1 MRVIL
6 EIGAKRKITIMHCR
20 SLSNYRVVLEET
32 SYKVI
37 LIEKIKKGFK
47 NLNFVN
53 EFRYATLQVRL
64 NDEVRDIVLKVLNV
78 VTAKFKHNL

>member
-1 MRVIL
+1 
-6 EIGAKRKITIMHCR
+6 MHCR
-20 SLSNYRVVLEET
+20 SLSNYRIVLEET
-32 SYKVI
+32 IYKVI